1 MDFYADVRTILRD
14 LGFEL
19 HRHGKGSHEIWKNH
33 SSGRSV
39 TVPRHLKS
47 RHTANEIMKQAG
59 IDHHFP

>member
-19 HRHGKGSHEIWKNH
+19 HRSGKGSHEIWRH
-33 SSGRSV
+33 RDTGVSV

-47 RHTANEIMKQAG
+47 RHTANGILKDAG
-59 IDHHFP
+59 SDHKF